1 MVVAVVGGGGGVGET
16 GLSAN
21 HSAAGENWTNGGRAW
36 LRLLL
41 PLAHPSSEGTELRA
55 EKLISQICHFCS
67 FILVSLHFSNLIT
80 YSDI

>member
-1 MVVAVVGGGGGVGET
+1 MVVAVVGGGGGVGEA
-16 GLSAN
+16 GPSAN
-21 HSAAGENWTNGGRAW
+21 HSAAGEDWTNERRAW
-36 LRLLL
+36 LRVLL
-41 PLAHPSSEGTELRA
+41 PLAHPSSQGTELA

>member
-1 MVVAVVGGGGGVGET
+1 MVVAVVGGVGGVGET

-21 HSAAGENWTNGGRAW
+21 QRAAGEDWTNGSTTW
-36 LRLLL
+36 LRVLL
-41 PLAHPSSEGTELRA
+41 PLAHPSSEGTELA